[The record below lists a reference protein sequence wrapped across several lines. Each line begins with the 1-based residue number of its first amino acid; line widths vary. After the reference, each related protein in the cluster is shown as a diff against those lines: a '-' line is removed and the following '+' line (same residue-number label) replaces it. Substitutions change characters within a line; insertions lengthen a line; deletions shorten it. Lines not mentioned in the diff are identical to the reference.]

1 MLAPMLHR
9 AGRSQRLLTT
19 VLFTDIVG
27 STERA
32 AELGDRGWKALVAR
46 HHAIVRR
53 ALARFG
59 GRELDTAGDGFFA
72 TFERPAQAIECATEI
87 IDHLRPLDLRIRAAI
102 HMGEAEVMG
111 DKVGGITVHVASRA
125 LAEARPDEILV
136 TSTVREVAA
145 GADVTF
151 SDRGVHVFKGVPEDW
166 HLYAVEWRR
175 RQLPLGGVET
185 VPEVAG
191 GRRLGWRAIAQ
202 PTSAIGIAP
211 VTGSVVSVVTG
222 ITSPTGIAIAD
233 DTAWVLRLGGKLL
246 IAIPLAGGTPRTIG
260 LPGTP
265 TGIAAG
271 GGSAWVTFGYGA
283 TGASEGVV
291 LRVSA
296 MTQLE
301 EQKIPF
307 GNGASAIALDD
318 SGVWVVNGVAD
329 TLTKID
335 PTTRSIVSTAEV
347 AKQPAA
353 VALGEGSVW
362 VAHAVSRTIWRID
375 PATLTKTA
383 EISLRAAEHLRRSII
398 EYYRKCL
405 RLMMGVI
412 SFPTP
417 RAAIERSVRRDLEL
431 SMRRFP
437 ATREF
442 QKLDQP
448 NEYYRRK
455 IRIMMWR
462 LERTAA
468 GQGGAYTDAREF
480 EEDARTLETLL
491 SGHPSPRVARL
502 CPRRL
507 RVAVQVFGFH
517 AASLDFRQHASLI
530 RAASEEILRAHRKPA
545 GPAKARIESIRSLL
559 VRAPRKMRLS
569 TGAKRTLAE
578 FGALK
583 DIQARFGEA
592 ASHRYILSM
601 TRSAA
606 DVWDVLLLGWQAGL
620 LRGRRGKLQTSFDVT
635 PLFETLEDLEA
646 GPGVLEELLS
656 DSVYRRLVGSRG
668 DFQEA
673 MLGYSDSVK
682 DGGYFAANFAL
693 LRAQKKL
700 WEVAARHHVR
710 LSLFHGK
717 GGTIGRGGG
726 QSHRS
731 VHAQPYAAPGGRI
744 RITEQ
749 GEVIS
754 LKYANLEIAE
764 RNLEQLVSS
773 VLDTLLLDPRRKPR
787 EHRLPEWEAYAQE
800 MADASSRF
808 YRELVYE
815 TPGFMD
821 YFRQATPI
829 DLIEGLRLGSRPSR
843 RSRAGDLSELRAI
856 PWVFAWTQSRHFIPA
871 WYGLGYALE
880 LFAGGHPPSGWQLL
894 KEMYREWPFFALLID
909 NAEVSLAKTDLYI
922 ARRYDALCRDAAL
935 REAIFHRIEEEYQ
948 RSVRAVLAITES
960 SRLLERQPVLEE
972 SIRLRNPYVDP
983 LNFLQIRFLDE
994 WRRAPAQR
1002 PELLHLLQLTVGGI
1016 AFGMKSTG

>member
-1 MLAPMLHR
+1 MDEILR
-9 AGRSQRLLTT
+9 REVRLLTT
-19 VLFTDIVG
+19 RLG
-27 STERA
+27 SIAHELAGEETFRA
-32 AELGDRGWKALVAR
+32 IENLRGFSKQLRQDPSPALLSSNEQEVQRLSA
-46 HHAIVRR
+46 RR
-53 ALARFG
+53 A
-59 GRELDTAGDGFFA
+59 
-72 TFERPAQAIECATEI
+72 TE
-87 IDHLRPLDLRIRAAI
+87 
-102 HMGEAEVMG
+102 
-111 DKVGGITVHVASRA
+111 
-125 LAEARPDEILV
+125 
-136 TSTVREVAA
+136 
-145 GADVTF
+145 
-151 SDRGVHVFKGVPEDW
+151 
-166 HLYAVEWRR
+166 
-175 RQLPLGGVET
+175 
-185 VPEVAG
+185 
-191 GRRLGWRAIAQ
+191 
-202 PTSAIGIAP
+202 
-211 VTGSVVSVVTG
+211 
-222 ITSPTGIAIAD
+222 
-233 DTAWVLRLGGKLL
+233 
-246 IAIPLAGGTPRTIG
+246 
-260 LPGTP
+260 
-265 TGIAAG
+265 
-271 GGSAWVTFGYGA
+271 
-283 TGASEGVV
+283 
-291 LRVSA
+291 
-296 MTQLE
+296 
-301 EQKIPF
+301 
-307 GNGASAIALDD
+307 
-318 SGVWVVNGVAD
+318 
-329 TLTKID
+329 
-335 PTTRSIVSTAEV
+335 
-347 AKQPAA
+347 
-353 VALGEGSVW
+353 
-362 VAHAVSRTIWRID
+362 VAHAFSLFFHLVNLCEERQRVRRLRAYEDHEKGAPMSLRHTFSEFSRHKVAAREILNLLRTMHVEPVLTAHPTEAKRRSVFNHVLRIARTLDANQGAPHHVAERAVDPWIEALWLTDEVRERPVTPELEIESSLVFLERTIYDLAGVFWEKFCDELARLD
-375 PATLTKTA
+375 PRAKEAQPFLRFGSWVGTDRDGNPNVTPA
-383 EISLRAAEHLRRSII
+383 ISRRAAEHLRHSILN
-398 EYYRKCL
+398 YYLKCL
-405 RLMMGVI
+405 RQMLGVI
-412 SFPTP
+412 SFPPVRTTVEKH
-417 RAAIERSVRRDLEL
+417 IRRDLER

-462 LERTAA
+462 LERTAE
-468 GQGGAYTDAREF
+468 GHRGAYADAREF

-502 CPRRL
+502 GPRRL
-507 RVAVQVFGFH
+507 RVAVQVFGFR
-517 AASLDFRQHASLI
+517 AASLDFRQHTSLI

-545 GPAKARIESIRSLL
+545 EPAKARIQSVRLLL
-559 VRAPRKMRLS
+559 VRATRKLRLPA
-569 TGAKRTLAE
+569 GARRTLEE

-583 DIQARFGEA
+583 DIQTRFGEA

-606 DVWDVLLLGWQAGL
+606 DVWDALLLGWQAGL
-620 LRGRRGKLQTSFDVT
+620 VRARRGKLQSSLDVI

-646 GPGVLEELLS
+646 GPGVIDELLS
-656 DSVYRRLVGSRG
+656 DSVYRRLVASRG
-668 DFQEA
+668 DFQEV

-693 LRAQKKL
+693 FRAQKRL
-700 WEVAARHHVR
+700 WEVAARHGVR

-787 EHRLPEWEAYAQE
+787 EHRLPEWESYAQE

-815 TPGFMD
+815 TPGFLE

-843 RSRAGDLSELRAI
+843 RSRAGDLGGLRAI

-894 KEMYREWPFFALLID
+894 KEMYHDWPFFSLLID
-909 NAEVSLAKTDLYI
+909 NAEISLAKTDLYI
-922 ARRYDALCRDAAL
+922 ARRYDALCRDVNL
-935 REAIFHRIEEEYQ
+935 REAISHRIEEEYV

-960 SRLLERQPVLEE
+960 SRLLARQPVLEE

-994 WRRAPAQR
+994 WRRAPAER